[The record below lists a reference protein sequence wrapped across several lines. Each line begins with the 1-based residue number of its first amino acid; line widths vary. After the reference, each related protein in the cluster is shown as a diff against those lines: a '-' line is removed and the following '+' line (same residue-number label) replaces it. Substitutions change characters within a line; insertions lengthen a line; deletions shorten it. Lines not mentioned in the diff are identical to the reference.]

1 MDIKFLN
8 RNKDIDDFKQEV
20 HAANL
25 VVLMGRRRIGKTE
38 LICEWARRG
47 GVMAYSQAIEK
58 ASPQQQIQ
66 QIWADIKS
74 WVPIEIEPK
83 TWEELLNLMALPK
96 QELVFVFDEFPYLV
110 ASDASLP
117 SRIQKW
123 LDHHCPRHI
132 TLCLAGS
139 SQTMMQQLFFDDKSA
154 LYGRAR
160 RILNIRPLAY
170 RYFCEALD
178 AEPMSQSSFLHYS
191 MVGGIPKYWRAFQPH
206 WQPQEAADHLFFG
219 DNAFF
224 DNEMLRLT
232 SDENISSASSMAALE
247 AIGRGAHKPSEIA
260 GRLAIKQT
268 SLNKVLS
275 SLVASHLVKRE
286 IPFGESERSSKR
298 SLYRVVDPFV
308 LFHYGVYSP
317 HRSRWSVYELATK
330 QKLLGDHAS
339 QIFEEIYRSLFP
351 SAARYYEGGDIEID
365 CVRYTSESTIRV
377 SEIKFRTVGAQ
388 EKSSLIERL
397 RKNVARSQLA
407 RLAEKYTF
415 EYELVDWL
423 TGIAEILRLQRD

>member
-8 RNKDIDDFKQEV
+8 RNSDISEFGQEV
-20 HAANL
+20 DEANL

-58 ASPQQQIQ
+58 ASISQQIQ

-74 WVPIEIEPK
+74 RVPIEIEPRS
-83 TWEELLNLMALPK
+83 WEDLLNLMALPK
-96 QELVFVFDEFPYLV
+96 EDVVFVLDEFPYLV

-123 LDHHCPRHI
+123 LDHHCPPHI

-139 SQTMMQQLFFDDKSA
+139 SQTMMQQLFFDGKSA

-160 RILNIRPLAY
+160 RVFNIKPLAY
-170 RYFCEALD
+170 RYFCEALQAD
-178 AEPMSQSSFLHYS
+178 PVNPSSFLLYS
-191 MVGGIPKYWRAFQPH
+191 LVGGIPKYWRAFQPK
-206 WQPQEAADHLFFG
+206 WQPLDAAHHLFFG

-232 SDENISSASSMAALE
+232 NDENISSASSMAALE

-260 GRLAIKQT
+260 GRLGIKQT

-275 SLVASHLVKRE
+275 SLVTSHIIKRE
-286 IPFGESERSSKR
+286 IPFGESERTSKR

-317 HRSRWSVYELATK
+317 HRSRWSVYEPATR
-330 QKLLGDHAS
+330 QKLLQDHAS
-339 QIFEEIYRSLFP
+339 LVFEETYRSLFP
-351 SAARYYEGGDIEID
+351 SAARYFEGGDIEIHS
-365 CVRYTSESTIRV
+365 VRFSGETTIRV
-377 SEIKFRTVGAQ
+377 SEIKFRMVGDQ
-388 EKSSLIERL
+388 EKATILERL

-407 RLAEKYTF
+407 RFADKYTI
-415 EYELVDWL
+415 EYELVDWQK
-423 TGIAEILRLQRD
+423 GIDEIIRLQRD